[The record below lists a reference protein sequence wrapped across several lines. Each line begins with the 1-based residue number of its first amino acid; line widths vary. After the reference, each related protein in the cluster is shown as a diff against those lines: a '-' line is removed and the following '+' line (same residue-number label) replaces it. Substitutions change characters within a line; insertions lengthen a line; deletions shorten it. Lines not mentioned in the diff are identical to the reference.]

1 MTSLLRT
8 STIAFGLSFSLLASS
23 VGQGANDS
31 VRVNVTVNPDGSRT
45 AYEFDQPNHKAT
57 VTTTERDGKPRSKI
71 RYTLDD
77 AGRFASGVVYGPDGK
92 FRFKSRYKYD
102 KAGRIEEETQLGQ
115 DDKVLSKIVYSYD
128 AAGKQTGY
136 STFDEKG
143 QLIGCVTA
151 PSPSPTPASRK

>member
-1 MTSLLRT
+1 MTSFLRT
-8 STIAFGLSFSLLASS
+8 STIAFALWFSLLASS
-23 VGQGANDS
+23 VGQSANDS

-45 AYEFDQPNHKAT
+45 AYEFDPPNHKAT
-57 VTTTERDGKPRSKI
+57 ATTTEPDGKPRSKI
-71 RYTLDD
+71 RYKLDD

-102 KAGRIEEETQLGQ
+102 KAGRIEEETQLGR

-136 STFDEKG
+136 STFDDKG
-143 QLIGCVTA
+143 QPLGRVTA
-151 PSPSPTPASRK
+151 PSPTSTPAKK

>member
-1 MTSLLRT
+1 MAFFFIAKGVSHEGSGVSSILL
-8 STIAFGLSFSLLASS
+8 
-23 VGQGANDS
+23 
-31 VRVNVTVNPDGSRT
+31 P
-45 AYEFDQPNHKAT
+45 
-57 VTTTERDGKPRSKI
+57 KI
-71 RYTLDD
+71 RYKLDE

-143 QLIGCVTA
+143 QLLGHVSA
-151 PSPSPTPASRK
+151 PAPTSTPAKK

>member
-1 MTSLLRT
+1 MTSFLRT
-8 STIAFGLSFSLLASS
+8 STIAFGLWFSLLASGLS
-23 VGQGANDS
+23 QSANDS
-31 VRVNVTVNPDGSRT
+31 VRVNVTVNADGSRT

-57 VTTTERDGKPRSKI
+57 ATEPDGKPRSKI
-71 RYTLDD
+71 RYKLDD

-102 KAGRIEEETQLGQ
+102 KAGRIEEETQLGR

-136 STFDEKG
+136 STFDDKG
-143 QLIGCVTA
+143 QALGRVTA
-151 PSPSPTPASRK
+151 PSPTSTPEKK